1 MQDCP
6 GFVIRVT
13 RADVLNRIYGGRI
26 YFVELRREWSKGLK
40 LIFMVKRSNTDYS
53 LIGSGI
59 IDQIIHPEKLNNLEK
74 LLCVNNNC
82 YRKIVFGQLSKFF
95 PGINVKHTIKGSWKS
110 MALLHGTGLSASD
123 LVNIENNAIVSII
136 S

>member
-1 MQDCP
+1 M
-6 GFVIRVT
+6 
-13 RADVLNRIYGGRI
+13 LNRIYGGRI

-40 LIFMVKRSNTDYS
+40 LIFMEKTSNTDYS
-53 LIGSGI
+53 FIGSGI

-110 MALLHGTGLSASD
+110 IALLHGTGLSASD
-123 LVNIENNAIVSII
+123 IVKIENNAIVSII

>member
-1 MQDCP
+1 LQYCP

-40 LIFMVKRSNTDYS
+40 LIFMEKTSNTDYS
-53 LIGSGI
+53 FIGSG
-59 IDQIIHPEKLNNLEK
+59 IIHPEKLNNLER

-95 PGINVKHTIKGSWKS
+95 PGINVKHTIKGSWKNI
-110 MALLHGTGLSASD
+110 ALLHGTGLSASD
-123 LVNIENNAIVSII
+123 IVKIENNAIVSII

>member
-1 MQDCP
+1 
-6 GFVIRVT
+6 
-13 RADVLNRIYGGRI
+13 VLNRIYGERI

-40 LIFMVKRSNTDYS
+40 LIFMEKTSNTDYS
-53 LIGSGI
+53 FIGSGI

-110 MALLHGTGLSASD
+110 IALLHGTGLSASD
-123 LVNIENNAIVSII
+123 IEKIENNAIVSII